1 MKRRTSANYQERR
14 VKGTSILSWAI
25 RSVSYRSIPE
35 RIRKKTEHCLGN
47 GDVSISAQ
55 EQFAEKEEEE
65 EVVVV
70 VEVIN
75 HWKEKQFLT
84 ICQQTMAN

>member
-1 MKRRTSANYQERR
+1 M
-14 VKGTSILSWAI
+14 
-25 RSVSYRSIPE
+25 SYRSIQE

-75 HWKEKQFLT
+75 HWKRET
-84 ICQQTMAN
+84 IFDNLSANNGKLDKAP